1 MIVMVNRPPL
11 LGRRKC
17 LITLYESVSRMK
29 TLGGLGEREAIK
41 IIEHLIKSD
50 AVVGIGDDCAAIDI
64 GNRYLLITT
73 DMMVT
78 KWHMP
83 KGMGPYD
90 IGWSIIAVNLSDIAA
105 MGGRPLGLVTAI
117 GITRGHP
124 IEFLEQMVDGMNDC
138 ARRFNTSVVGGDTKE
153 HDDLVLCGT
162 ALGEVDKDKI
172 LLRKGAKPGDL
183 IAVTGALG
191 RAGAGY
197 HSLKRGLGLKDAEAT
212 LKRPWPRVKEGL
224 ALGASGL
231 VTSCMDISDGL
242 SSSIFE
248 MSKVSG
254 MTYEID
260 YAKVPRAPE
269 VDMAFHDLERQK
281 DLTLNFGDDFELLF
295 TVKRG
300 AEEGLA
306 EVSKEC
312 GCPMTIIGKV
322 TSGEQNIL
330 IDNGKREKLENLGYE
345 HFRSRQQ

>member
-1 MIVMVNRPPL
+1 
-11 LGRRKC
+11 
-17 LITLYESVSRMK
+17 MK

-105 MGGRPLGLVTAI
+105 MGGKPLGLVTAI

-153 HDDLVLCGT
+153 HEDLVLCGT
-162 ALGEVDKDKI
+162 AFGEVDKDKI
-172 LLRKGAKPGDL
+172 LLRKGAKPGDS
-183 IAVTGALG
+183 IAVTGVLG

-197 HSLKRGLGLKDAEAT
+197 HSIKRGLGLSDAVAEDQGRHRAWCFRHRHV
-212 LKRPWPRVKEGL
+212 LHGHIRWSL
-224 ALGASGL
+224 IL
-231 VTSCMDISDGL
+231 DI
-242 SSSIFE
+242 
-248 MSKVSG
+248 
-254 MTYEID
+254 
-260 YAKVPRAPE
+260 RAGQS
-269 VDMAFHDLERQK
+269 L
-281 DLTLNFGDDFELLF
+281 GDDIRNRLLQGPQSSRGGPGIPRFGEAEGPHPEL
-295 TVKRG
+295 RG
-300 AEEGLA
+300 
-306 EVSKEC
+306 
-312 GCPMTIIGKV
+312 
-322 TSGEQNIL
+322 
-330 IDNGKREKLENLGYE
+330 
-345 HFRSRQQ
+345 

>member
-1 MIVMVNRPPL
+1 
-11 LGRRKC
+11 
-17 LITLYESVSRMK
+17 MK

-64 GNRYLLITT
+64 GSRYLLVTT

-78 KWHMP
+78 KSHIP

-90 IGWSIIAVNLSDIAA
+90 VGWSLIAVNLSDIAA
-105 MGGRPLGLVTAI
+105 MGGSPLGLVTAI

-153 HDDLVLCGT
+153 HEDLVLCGT
-162 ALGEVDKDKI
+162 AFGEVEKDKI
-172 LLRKGAKPGDL
+172 LLRKGAKPGDF

-191 RAGAGY
+191 RAGAGF
-197 HSLKRGLGLKDAEAT
+197 HSLKRELGLKDAEAA
-212 LKRPWPRVKEGL
+212 LKRPWPRIKEGL
-224 ALGASGL
+224 ALGSSGI

-300 AEEGLA
+300 AEDELA
-306 EVSKEC
+306 KLSQEC

-345 HFRSRQQ
+345 HFRSRQT

>member
-1 MIVMVNRPPL
+1 
-11 LGRRKC
+11 
-17 LITLYESVSRMK
+17 MK

-64 GNRYLLITT
+64 GNRYLLVTT

-78 KWHMP
+78 KSHIP

-90 IGWSIIAVNLSDIAA
+90 VGWSLIAVNLSDIAA

-162 ALGEVDKDKI
+162 AFGEVDKDKI

-183 IAVTGALG
+183 IGVTGALG
-191 RAGAGY
+191 RAGAGF
-197 HSLKRGLGLKDAEAT
+197 HSMKRELGLKDAEAV
-212 LKRPWPRVKEGL
+212 LKRPWPRIKEGL
-224 ALGASGL
+224 ALGASGI

-260 YAKVPRAPE
+260 YAKVPKAQE
-269 VDMAFHDLERQK
+269 VDMAFHDMERQK
-281 DLTLNFGDDFELLF
+281 DLVLNFGDDFELLF
-295 TVKRG
+295 TIKRE
-300 AEEGLA
+300 AEEPLA
-306 EVSKEC
+306 KVSAEC

-330 IDNGKREKLENLGYE
+330 IDGGKREKLENLGYE
-345 HFRSRQQ
+345 HFRSRQP